1 MNQQA
6 MMRLKK
12 MQKQMME
19 AQEKLEATVFTGTA
33 GGGMVTVEVKGNH
46 EVVSVKIDPDALE
59 SKDDIE
65 MIEDTIVAALNDAT
79 KKLEAESQKVL
90 GGFGGGFG
98 GGGQGREGRASV
110 RGRAGVDM
118 QVHRE
123 ISHL

>member
-65 MIEDTIVAALNDAT
+65 MIEDTIVASLNDAT

-98 GGGQGREGRASV
+98 G
-110 RGRAGVDM
+110 
-118 QVHRE
+118 
-123 ISHL
+123 LF

>member
-1 MNQQA
+1 
-6 MMRLKK
+6 

-98 GGGQGREGRASV
+98 G
-110 RGRAGVDM
+110 
-118 QVHRE
+118 
-123 ISHL
+123 LF